1 MTDDYKKDSEDAIN
15 FLKIMLAFFV
25 ALYFLWYINGGPDRW
40 NKKFQNNSQKALESN
55 SLITSGVLK
64 IQE

>member
-25 ALYFLWYINGGPDRW
+25 ALYFL
-40 NKKFQNNSQKALESN
+40 
-55 SLITSGVLK
+55 
-64 IQE
+64 